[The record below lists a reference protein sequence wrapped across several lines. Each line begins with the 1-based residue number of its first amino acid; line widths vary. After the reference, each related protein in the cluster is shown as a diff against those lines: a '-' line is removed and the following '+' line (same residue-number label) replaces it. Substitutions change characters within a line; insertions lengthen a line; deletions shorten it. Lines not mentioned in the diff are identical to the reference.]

1 MPNVSLWQIRKQ
13 QINKKILIN
22 QSVGEKKLTGFVC
35 LFANKEKRNKN
46 KGNREYFNDIYIYIY
61 IILLNS
67 HHLMLNE
74 SFPIEENLLY
84 LSMVMHDDLMQTIM
98 LLMYDL
104 SKINK
109 RNKHY
114 LSIVG

>member
-46 KGNREYFNDIYIYIY
+46 KGNREYFNDIYIYY
-61 IILLNS
+61 SSELSSSDVERIISNRRKSL
-67 HHLMLNE
+67 
-74 SFPIEENLLY
+74 I
-84 LSMVMHDDLMQTIM
+84 
-98 LLMYDL
+98 
-104 SKINK
+104 
-109 RNKHY
+109 
-114 LSIVG
+114 SIHGNARRFNADNNAADV